1 MNLPFLLAFCQS
13 FQEVEFEK
21 EGRYLY
27 QNDSYQMIHNIE
39 ILKTEILSDNWYF
52 LRKITYSYQ
61 KKDGTKITQSREAY
75 DRGNGATI
83 LLYNK
88 EQQTVILTR
97 QFRLPT
103 FVNGNETGMLI
114 EACAGLLD
122 KDNPED
128 CIRRETE
135 EETGYKITDVRK
147 VFEAYMSPGSVTE
160 ILYFFVAEYSKAMKV
175 TDGGGV
181 EHEEENIEV
190 LELPFSNAMNM
201 MKSGEIKDGKTI
213 MLLQYIALHQLME
226 V

>member
-1 MNLPFLLAFCQS
+1 
-13 FQEVEFEK
+13 
-21 EGRYLY
+21 
-27 QNDSYQMIHNIE
+27 MIENVNI
-39 ILKTEILSDNWYF
+39 LQTDILSNNWYT
-52 LRKITYSYQ
+52 LKKITYEYR
-61 KKDGTKITQSREAY
+61 KKDGTLKVQDREAY

-88 EQQTVILTR
+88 ETKTVILTR

-103 FVNGNETGMLI
+103 FINGNADGMLI

-147 VFEAYMSPGSVTE
+147 IYEAYMSPGSVTE
-160 ILYFFVAEYSKAMKV
+160 ILYFFVAAYTSSMKV
-175 TDGGGV
+175 SEGGGV
-181 EHEEENIEV
+181 EHEQENIEV
-190 LELPFSNAMNM
+190 LEMPFPEAWQM
-201 MKSGEIKDGKTI
+201 MQDGIIKDAKTI
-213 MLLQYIALHQLME
+213 MLLQYAKLNNL